1 MVKYTVYSQAGRPL
15 GKMFGK
21 IFSHIFGHI
30 LSHIFGHILS
40 HIFGAGPSWASARY
54 HIWSYIISVGI
65 ELVYIFISQSH
76 MS

>member
-40 HIFGAGPSWASARY
+40 HIFGAGPSWASAR
-54 HIWSYIISVGI
+54 
-65 ELVYIFISQSH
+65 
-76 MS
+76 